1 MLSTGNLL
9 LYPLLDR
16 LVTDPEEKANILN
29 NQFVSVFSKPSSTID
44 YSESTRQSCMPDIQI
59 AKRGV
64 RKQLNHLKP
73 NKAAGP
79 DGISPRVYKELASV
93 MSGPLTSLFQLS
105 LDKGF
110 VPLDWKKAVV
120 CPIFK
125 KDEKYDPAYYRPVSQ
140 IGRAHV

>member
-1 MLSTGNLL
+1 MAHNLFTVCSQPIHRMFTTYSPMKKSLKRSCLNASGLMLCTGNLL

-44 YSESTRQSCMPDIQI
+44 YSGSTRQSCMPDIQI

-79 DGISPRVYKELASV
+79 DGISPSTRS
-93 MSGPLTSLFQLS
+93 
-105 LDKGF
+105 
-110 VPLDWKKAVV
+110 
-120 CPIFK
+120 
-125 KDEKYDPAYYRPVSQ
+125 
-140 IGRAHV
+140 